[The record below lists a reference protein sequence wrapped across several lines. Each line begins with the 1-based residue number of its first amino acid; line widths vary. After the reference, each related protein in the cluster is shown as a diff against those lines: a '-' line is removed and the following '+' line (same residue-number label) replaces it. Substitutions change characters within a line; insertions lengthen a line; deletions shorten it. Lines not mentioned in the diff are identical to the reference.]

1 MEMEMQTK
9 TLFFHGTTLEGRNF
23 TMAGRFELDQT
34 GNPQL
39 VIGVALCAPKEQF
52 VKKIGRVKAE
62 GRALSTGP
70 KGKISLNLYVSEYF
84 EDYHNERGTFTE
96 NWFIGREIQVFTY
109 ACEIYSWKTALELRK
124 RFSL

>member
-1 MEMEMQTK
+1 MEMETK
-9 TLFFHGTTLEGRNF
+9 TLFFHSTTLEGRNF

-34 GNPQL
+34 GTPCL

-62 GRALSTGP
+62 GRTLSTGT
-70 KGKISLNLYVSEYF
+70 KGKISLDLYVSEHF
-84 EDYHNERGTFTE
+84 EDYVTETGGFTE
-96 NWFIGREIQVFTY
+96 NWFIGKEIQVFTY
-109 ACEIYSWKTALELRK
+109 ACESFSMSARSLRK